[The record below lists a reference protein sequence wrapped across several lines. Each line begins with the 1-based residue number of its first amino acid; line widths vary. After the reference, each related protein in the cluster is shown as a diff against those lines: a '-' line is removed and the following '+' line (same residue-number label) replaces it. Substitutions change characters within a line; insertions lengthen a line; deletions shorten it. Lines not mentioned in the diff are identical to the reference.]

1 MAQSVAD
8 VQAKLDTLSKTI
20 DAEREEV
27 LAALKALKDQIA
39 GGADLTALGDAVD
52 AMIAKTQGIITD
64 ADK

>member
-1 MAQSVAD
+1 MAQSQAD
-8 VQAKLDTLSKTI
+8 VQAKLDTLSKAI
-20 DAEREEV
+20 DDERAEV

-39 GGADLTALGDAVD
+39 GGADLTALGDSVD